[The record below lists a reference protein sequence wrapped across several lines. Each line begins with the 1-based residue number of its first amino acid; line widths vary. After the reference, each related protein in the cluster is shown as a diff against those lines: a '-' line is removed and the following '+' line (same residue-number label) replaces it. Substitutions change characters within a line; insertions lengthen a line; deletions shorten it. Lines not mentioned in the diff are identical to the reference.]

1 MALFSMTKTVLKSL
15 FSKPATRPYPFT
27 AYKPQPNTR
36 GSIGINIDACIYC
49 GMCVRKCPCAA
60 IVVDRQARTWSID
73 RLRCVTC
80 NGCVDVCPVNKK
92 APGSCLT
99 MRETYSAATSTRDV
113 EHHKGPEKAAATP
126 AAPVA

>member
-36 GSIGINIDACIYC
+36 GSIGINIDECIYC
-49 GMCVRKCPCAA
+49 GMCVRKCPCTA

-92 APGSCLT
+92 KPGSCLT
-99 MRETYSAATSTRDV
+99 MRETYSAATGTRDV
-113 EHHKGPEKAAATP
+113 EHHQGPEKAAAAP
-126 AAPVA
+126 AAPKA